1 MIVGDRVRL
10 IGIPPD
16 VEDLPTKL
24 TFQKCLGHEF
34 TVTAI
39 NKIGYAELQIE
50 SITGTS
56 DDKIYVSPR
65 FLKISPR

>member
-10 IGIPPD
+10 IGVPAE
-16 VEDLPTKL
+16 VEDPPTRL
-24 TFQKCLGHEF
+24 VFEKCLRHES

-39 NKIGYAELQIE
+39 NEIGHAELKIE

-56 DDKIYVSPR
+56 GDLIYVPPR
-65 FLKISPR
+65 FLKIISK